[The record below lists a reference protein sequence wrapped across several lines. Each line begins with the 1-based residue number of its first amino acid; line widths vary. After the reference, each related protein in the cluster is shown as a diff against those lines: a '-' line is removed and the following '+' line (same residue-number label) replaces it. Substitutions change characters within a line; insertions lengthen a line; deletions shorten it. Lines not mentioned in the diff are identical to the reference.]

1 MAMDL
6 FDEDATEYFNERAG
20 IREFDGGQSRESAEA
35 AALAETREHM
45 FRSEVR
51 SILLKRVEHGL
62 PRAQGFLA
70 RIERERGAEAAARLR
85 AACTEQWT
93 RGNRGNPGEWF

>member
-35 AALAETREHM
+35 AAMAETREHM
-45 FRSEVR
+45 FRCEVR
-51 SILLKRVEHGL
+51 SILRLRVEHSMF
-62 PRAQGFLA
+62 RAQEFLLKIQA
-70 RIERERGAEAAARLR
+70 RRGDEATDRLR

>member
-35 AALAETREHM
+35 AAMVETVEHM
-45 FRSEVR
+45 FRCEVR
-51 SILLKRVEHGL
+51 SIIRKRVEGSL
-62 PRAQGFLA
+62 EKAKSFLQQ
-70 RIERERGAEAAARLR
+70 IEAKRGAEATSRLR
-85 AACTEQWT
+85 NEVNVQWSK
-93 RGNRGNPGEWF
+93 GNRGNPGEWL